1 MSAGARYLV
10 GTALVALAAMAA
22 GTVLPDSW
30 RPGWWLGLG
39 IGLVV
44 QAPLGWWLMASI
56 GTERFMA
63 VWVLGILVRL
73 LVIGIAGLAV
83 VPALG
88 WPAAPVLLA
97 LAGFLVASL
106 ALEGVVS
113 ALQHSRAPVR

>member
-10 GTALVALAAMAA
+10 GTAVIALAAMAA
-22 GTVLPDSW
+22 GAVVPGSW
-30 RPGWWLGLG
+30 RPGWWLALG
-39 IGLVV
+39 IALVV
-44 QAPLGWWLMASI
+44 QAPLGWWLMRSI
-56 GTERFMA
+56 GTERFLA
-63 VWVLGILVRL
+63 VWVLGILARL
-73 LVIGIAGLAV
+73 VTVGLTGLVI

-88 WPAAPVLLA
+88 WPAAPALLA